1 MQIISGTP
9 RMKRAMRNPQIAFNL
24 AFKPWQIQPFFI
36 HPVLPGETL
45 KNALLMSRCVSDPL
59 KDKLMGWWLEH
70 YVFYVDHTQLD
81 IADAL
86 VQMHLDASTSM
97 AAYTSAA
104 NVKMFHNG
112 GINFVSKCLDAVKA
126 WYFRDE
132 AEAEPTAIDGLPPA
146 KINHDGWWQSMKRE
160 TVMPANDHELPGD
173 NPVMPDGAPAGFAT
187 QYSQWEAMRAA
198 GLTVAT
204 FEDYLRT
211 FGVSVPKENDEEL
224 KRPEL
229 VRYSKEFT
237 YPTNTV
243 EPTTGVPSS
252 AAVWSV
258 SERAD
263 KDRYF
268 KKPGFLFGVT
278 VVRPKVLLS
287 NIKGTLTSYMDSA
300 FNWLPA
306 IVADLPFTSLE
317 EFAYN
322 AGPAPLAYGAGTED
336 YWIDVKDL
344 FLYGEQFRNH
354 DTTAQGNS
362 VALPDTT
369 GNHRYASLAM
379 ADALFAGA
387 AANRFFRADGLLS
400 LNIASSAHRDTST

>member
-1 MQIISGTP
+1 MKIITSTP
-9 RMKRAMRNPQIAFNL
+9 RMKRSMRNPQMSFNI
-24 AFKPWQIQPFFI
+24 AFKPWQMQPFFI

-45 KNALLMSRCVSDPL
+45 KNALLMTRCVSDPL

-70 YVFYVDHTQLD
+70 YIFYVKHTQLD

-86 VQMHLDASTSM
+86 VQMHLDASSDM
-97 AAYTSAA
+97 SSHVSAA
-104 NVKMFHNG
+104 KLKHFHNG
-112 GINFVSKCLDAVKA
+112 GINFVEKCLNLVKL

-132 AEAEPTAIDGLPPA
+132 GETEPTAIDGLPPA
-146 KINHDGWWQSMKRE
+146 KINLDGWWQSMKRE
-160 TVMPANDHELPGD
+160 SQLPPNNHELPGD
-173 NPVMPDGAPAGFAT
+173 NPGIPDGAPAGFGT
-187 QYSQWEAMRAA
+187 HYTQWEAMRAA

-204 FEDYLRT
+204 FEDYLKT
-211 FGVSVPKENDEEL
+211 FGVSVPAEQNEEL
-224 KRPEL
+224 NRPEL

-268 KKPGFLFGVT
+268 NTPGFLFGVT

-287 NIKGTLTSYMDSA
+287 NIKGTLTSYMDNG

-322 AGPAPLAYGAGTED
+322 SGPAPMAYGAGTED

-354 DTTAQGNS
+354 DLSAQGNG

-387 AANRFFRADGLLS
+387 APFRFFRSDGLLS
-400 LNIASSAHRDTST
+400 LNIASSAHLDTST